1 MAGIFNDATE
11 AYDSLKEF
19 LPSCEF
25 DFKKAGFHEGKVN
38 YNIVDEERKINI
50 NKASPDILKRFLEL
64 AADVSSRQAAE
75 ISASIIDWR
84 KAQDTQNK
92 DVKSLYYQDLNLQY
106 PYKKKNF
113 EVLEELLL
121 VEAMTRDIFNKI
133 KSRVT
138 VYGSGEVNINTA
150 DKLVLESLG
159 ISSDLAEKIIHF
171 RIGTDGKEATSD
183 DNIFLATENIVNTLY
198 NAEHLSRQEQNQLVN
213 AVTSGL
219 LCVRSNYFSGT
230 STGKNNNDYYS
241 IDFVFN
247 RDKNINFWR
256 EE

>member
-1 MAGIFNDATE
+1 
-11 AYDSLKEF
+11 
-19 LPSCEF
+19 
-25 DFKKAGFHEGKVN
+25 
-38 YNIVDEERKINI
+38 
-50 NKASPDILKRFLEL
+50 
-64 AADVSSRQAAE
+64 
-75 ISASIIDWR
+75 
-84 KAQDTQNK
+84 
-92 DVKSLYYQDLNLQY
+92 
-106 PYKKKNF
+106 
-113 EVLEELLL
+113 